1 MDRELYIL
9 KNMATL
15 NLTYWKVKTSRE
27 DIETK
32 HPSRIDLINSMKAT
46 EKDLLEI
53 SECMKYFDREI
64 EIVKKQNFNLT
75 KLYHELLSE
84 VTELRRIKNE
94 QINNF

>member
-1 MDRELYIL
+1 MDRELYIM

-27 DIETK
+27 DIENK
-32 HPSRIDLINSMKAT
+32 HPTRTDLINSMKAT
-46 EKDLLEI
+46 EQDLLEI

>member
-1 MDRELYIL
+1 MDRELYIM

-32 HPSRIDLINSMKAT
+32 HPSRIDLISSMKAT

-64 EIVKKQNFNLT
+64 EIDKKQNFNLT

>member
-1 MDRELYIL
+1 MDRELYII
-9 KNMATL
+9 KNMSTL

-27 DIETK
+27 DIENK
-32 HPSRIDLINSMKAT
+32 HPTRTDLINSMKAT

>member
-1 MDRELYIL
+1 MDRELYII

-27 DIETK
+27 DIENK
-32 HPSRIDLINSMKAT
+32 HPTRTDLINSMKAT

-75 KLYHELLSE
+75 KLYHELLVD

>member
-1 MDRELYIL
+1 MDRELYIM

-32 HPSRIDLINSMKAT
+32 HPNRTDLINSMKAT

-75 KLYHELLSE
+75 KLYHELLVD

>member
-1 MDRELYIL
+1 MDRELYII
-9 KNMATL
+9 KNMSTL

-27 DIETK
+27 DIENK
-32 HPSRIDLINSMKAT
+32 HPTRTDLINSMKAT

-75 KLYHELLSE
+75 KLYHELLVE

>member
-32 HPSRIDLINSMKAT
+32 HPLRTDLISSMKAT

>member
-1 MDRELYIL
+1 MS
-9 KNMATL
+9 TL

-27 DIETK
+27 DIENK
-32 HPSRIDLINSMKAT
+32 HPTRTDLINSMKAT

-53 SECMKYFDREI
+53 SECMQYFDREI
-64 EIVKKQNFNLT
+64 EIIKKQNFNLT
-75 KLYHELLSE
+75 KLYHELLVE

>member
-1 MDRELYIL
+1 MDRELYII
-9 KNMATL
+9 KNMSTL

-27 DIETK
+27 DIENK
-32 HPSRIDLINSMKAT
+32 HPTRTDLISSMKAT

-75 KLYHELLSE
+75 KLYHELLVE

>member
-1 MDRELYIL
+1 MDREIYII

-27 DIETK
+27 DIENK
-32 HPSRIDLINSMKAT
+32 HPTRTDLINSMKAT

-75 KLYHELLSE
+75 KLYHELLVE

>member
-1 MDRELYIL
+1 MDREIYIM

-32 HPSRIDLINSMKAT
+32 HPTRTDLINSMKAT

-75 KLYHELLSE
+75 KLYHELLVE

>member
-1 MDRELYIL
+1 MDRELYII
-9 KNMATL
+9 KNMSTL

-27 DIETK
+27 DIENK
-32 HPSRIDLINSMKAT
+32 HPNRTDLINSMKAT

-75 KLYHELLSE
+75 KLYHELLVE

>member
-1 MDRELYIL
+1 MDRELYIM

-27 DIETK
+27 DIENK
-32 HPSRIDLINSMKAT
+32 HPTRTDLISSMKAT

-75 KLYHELLSE
+75 KLYHELLVE